1 MNTKTIAVIAI
12 AVIAVAGIGAVLL
25 MNHENND
32 GQDTITVTMSWEK
45 DIVEQIVGDNY
56 EVVSMMGSNVSP
68 HESYSTP
75 SNISDLYS
83 SKLYFKIGSGVEW
96 ETAFL
101 DAVSKD
107 IPSSVT
113 IVNIASSIEYTPL
126 PNTHHH
132 HHDGEEEEEHE
143 EHEEEAYDPHI
154 WTSPEIL
161 KKIAVL
167 VKEEVSKIDAAN
179 ASEYADNLSRYIEKV
194 DAVDSKM
201 EEVAELAGTGHVHVM
216 VWHPAWQYLL
226 EQYAE
231 GFGAD
236 FHQES
241 VESDGEVSPA
251 EAAAIVKEEGCKA
264 IYVSTTDEGYE
275 GRAALEE
282 AGITVHVVNPT
293 ATDMLDSIMEFLGY
307 LESDLEG

>member
-25 MNHENND
+25 MNQENND

-45 DIVEQIVGDNY
+45 DIVEEIVGDNY

-75 SNISDLYS
+75 SNIADLYS
-83 SKLYFKIGSGVEW
+83 SKLFFKIGSGVEW

-113 IVNIASSIEYTPL
+113 IVDIASSIEYTPL
-126 PNTHHH
+126 ANTHHH
-132 HHDGEEEEEHE
+132 HHDGDEDEDE

-167 VKEEVSKIDAAN
+167 IADEVSKIDAAN
-179 ASEYADNLSRYIEKV
+179 ASEYADNLSEYIERV

-201 EEVAELAGTGHVHVM
+201 EEVAELAGTEHVHVM
-216 VWHPAWQYLL
+216 VWHPAWQYLIV
-226 EQYAE
+226 QYAE
-231 GFGAD
+231 SFGAD
-236 FHQES
+236 LHQVS

-251 EAAAIVKEEGCKA
+251 EAAAIVLAEGSKS
-264 IYVSTTDEGYE
+264 IYVSTIDEGYA

-293 ATDMLDSIMEFLGY
+293 ATDMLDSVMEFLGY
-307 LESDLEG
+307 LEEDLKG